1 MPKRKTN
8 GKKKIKVE
16 GVRVAELPHPSRIS
30 ADDPCMVRGQKQKFS
45 DDDEGSSRPAK
56 KIKLFHHV
64 HSDEEQASSSVETS
78 KDPKTTMPKRK
89 TNGKKKIKV
98 EGVRVAELPHPSRIS
113 ADDPCM
119 VRGQKQKFSDDDEG
133 SSRPAK
139 KIKLFHH
146 VHSDEE
152 QASSSVE
159 TSKDPKTKMPKRKT
173 NGKKKI
179 KVEGV
184 RVAELPHPSRIS
196 ADDPC
201 MVRGQKQK
209 FSDDDEGSSRPA
221 KKIKLFH
228 HVHSDEEQAS
238 SSVETSKDPKTK
250 MPKRKTNGK
259 KKIKVEGVRV
269 AELPHPSRIS
279 ADDPCMVRG
288 QKRKLSDDDE
298 GSSRPAKKI
307 KLFHHVHTD
316 GEQAILEISTD
327 VKEKVCKRKA
337 TGDGKESPPKK
348 PKRSS
353 TKKIVAAKRREF
365 KAKYVEKDELGEGG
379 CGTVF
384 AGYRKEDKF
393 PVAIKHIPRSNVHC
407 KVKVSMQHLNLL
419 YIIALWNDCLFL
431 IIHFVAMF
439 QDENGKR
446 ISVEVATMLKLTPE
460 TPRSGRT
467 SAAVSLLDWFDL
479 RKELILVMER
489 PVPAVDL
496 WEYIEENGG
505 TLTEETAK
513 AILKQLIEAA
523 KELEDKNIFHRDI
536 KIENILIETG
546 SDVPRV
552 RLIDFGMSCFF
563 KKRSW
568 YRIFSGTPSY
578 CPPEW
583 YLRQYYRPGPTTV
596 WQLGAVLYETLHA
609 RPFFDTILV
618 LNELLEISEELSENC
633 QDFLKMC
640 LDLDPKRRPILED
653 LLLHRWFR

>member
-1 MPKRKTN
+1 
-8 GKKKIKVE
+8 
-16 GVRVAELPHPSRIS
+16 
-30 ADDPCMVRGQKQKFS
+30 
-45 DDDEGSSRPAK
+45 
-56 KIKLFHHV
+56 
-64 HSDEEQASSSVETS
+64 
-78 KDPKTTMPKRK
+78 
-89 TNGKKKIKV
+89 
-98 EGVRVAELPHPSRIS
+98 
-113 ADDPCM
+113 
-119 VRGQKQKFSDDDEG
+119 
-133 SSRPAK
+133 
-139 KIKLFHH
+139 
-146 VHSDEE
+146 
-152 QASSSVE
+152 
-159 TSKDPKTKMPKRKT
+159 
-173 NGKKKI
+173 
-179 KVEGV
+179 
-184 RVAELPHPSRIS
+184 
-196 ADDPC
+196 
-201 MVRGQKQK
+201 
-209 FSDDDEGSSRPA
+209 
-221 KKIKLFH
+221 
-228 HVHSDEEQAS
+228 
-238 SSVETSKDPKTK
+238 
-250 MPKRKTNGK
+250 
-259 KKIKVEGVRV
+259 
-269 AELPHPSRIS
+269 
-279 ADDPCMVRG
+279 
-288 QKRKLSDDDE
+288 
-298 GSSRPAKKI
+298 
-307 KLFHHVHTD
+307 
-316 GEQAILEISTD
+316 
-327 VKEKVCKRKA
+327 
-337 TGDGKESPPKK
+337 
-348 PKRSS
+348 
-353 TKKIVAAKRREF
+353 
-365 KAKYVEKDELGEGG
+365 
-379 CGTVF
+379 
-384 AGYRKEDKF
+384 
-393 PVAIKHIPRSNVHC
+393 
-407 KVKVSMQHLNLL
+407 
-419 YIIALWNDCLFL
+419 
-431 IIHFVAMF
+431 
-439 QDENGKR
+439 
-446 ISVEVATMLKLTPE
+446 MLKLTPE